1 MIATYRNSKK
11 ERVQLDVKL
20 GDGGEG
26 EVYAVAGNAKQAAK
40 IWRPSNPANISIR
53 FKKVRIMMQNRPVV
67 LNGGGSLFIRQHT
80 PFAWPEDVLYD
91 NGEGVGFLMPKID
104 TGSFREIFRY
114 YHPLEQKELELERNA
129 EYERQDFLLMARNL
143 AETVGW
149 IHQAGYVI
157 GDINEKNVLANDQA
171 QVVIIDCDSMQV
183 ENSDTNE
190 TYLCTVGRPEY
201 MPPWSALGAK
211 RTANDDRFGLAVFIF
226 KLMMR
231 GLHPYQI
238 SSTRPETKDKIKLG
252 HFPYRD
258 NNSRSP
264 RISETT
270 RQFKEN
276 WQSMEP
282 NLRRCFRE
290 AFAPDYK
297 SMRPSPD
304 EWVDELDYI
313 INPSSTGNSRQTERR
328 LQDAKQQLQDSE
340 QKRQSAER
348 RLQEVDRQL
357 QDSEQ
362 KRQSA
367 ERRLQEVDRQL
378 QDSEQKRQ
386 SAERRLQEVDRQLKS
401 ADHERTNAGQQREYE
416 RLARNQAGQRLE
428 EMARQLVGEQQE
440 RVNAEQRLAD
450 AQLGRT
456 NAEQQL
462 ATAEQRLADAQQQLT
477 DEKQR
482 RVTTEQRLE
491 SERQN
496 WRKREKL
503 VRWTTDLIAFFA
515 GAGVAI
521 TTILF
526 VIWVWQL

>member
-11 ERVQLDVKL
+11 ERVKLDVKL

-40 IWRPSNPANISIR
+40 IWRPSNPANISVR

-67 LNGGGSLFIRQHT
+67 RNGGGSLFIRQHT

-201 MPPWSALGAK
+201 MPPWLALGAK
-211 RTANDDRFGLAVFIF
+211 RTANDDRFGLAVLIF
-226 KLMMR
+226 KLIMR

-328 LQDAKQQLQDSE
+328 LQDAKQ
-340 QKRQSAER
+340 
-348 RLQEVDRQL
+348 
-357 QDSEQ
+357 
-362 KRQSA
+362 
-367 ERRLQEVDRQL
+367 QL

-526 VIWVWQL
+526 VIWVWLL